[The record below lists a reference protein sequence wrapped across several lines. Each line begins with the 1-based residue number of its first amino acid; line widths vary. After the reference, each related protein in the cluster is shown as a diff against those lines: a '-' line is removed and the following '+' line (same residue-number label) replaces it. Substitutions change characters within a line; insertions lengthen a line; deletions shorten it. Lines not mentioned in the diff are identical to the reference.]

1 MDTPKL
7 EDCNGTLDYLI
18 KLDQFI
24 KNKDAPRRELVLKFL
39 NKWLNNKDNKL
50 IALTNFRNRNLKYLP
65 SDENSKQFM
74 IKYFNKY
81 NEEFNLEF
89 EYNEELFTTIN
100 VLYFLK
106 HMLKKVGLHLRK
118 SKKDKD
124 ELYTIEFIK

>member
-1 MDTPKL
+1 MATPKL

-24 KNKDAPRRELVLKFL
+24 KNKDAPKRELVLKFL

-65 SDENSKQFM
+65 SDEISKQFM

-81 NEEFNLEF
+81 NEEFDLEF
-89 EYNEELFTTIN
+89 EYNEELFTTLN

-106 HMLKKVGLHLRK
+106 HMLKKVGLHLKK

>member
-1 MDTPKL
+1 METPKL
-7 EDCNGTLDYLI
+7 EDCDSTLDYLI